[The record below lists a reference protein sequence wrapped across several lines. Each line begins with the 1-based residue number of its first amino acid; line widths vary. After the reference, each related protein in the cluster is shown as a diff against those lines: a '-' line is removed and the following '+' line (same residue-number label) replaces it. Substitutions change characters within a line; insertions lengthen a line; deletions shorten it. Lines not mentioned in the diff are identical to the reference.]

1 MTEDQLIELQGR
13 QKAVGD
19 AGEEFVLRY
28 ERKRLGR
35 HLRVGDVRIV
45 GRRDV
50 GLGYDVLS
58 FLGEAST
65 EPDLHIEVKTYS
77 CEPHFFL
84 SQGEWAAANKYG
96 TNYAVYLVDVNKINI
111 SGYEPTI
118 IHDPAR
124 TLKAE
129 GSKADDVSECG
140 SRAGTV
146 SVVNTI
152 NGAGNI
158 GGHWQETVQ
167 QREFRFVDDNAQ
179 ALAEDF
185 EGSTVLL
192 GCYNSERH
200 FRWIKRCR
208 AYNVRQ
214 GYINGAVVGDE
225 VARSVKYL
233 LLYDCGAPR
242 NYTMHMIDKCRIV
255 TRNDM
260 LKWGYPNPHARSY
273 MLYHLQKQVTAPALD
288 IMQVLRTFNDKV
300 TRTSGTPIYLQGK
313 ELMRYLLGGTPLGYT
328 SSQTRVYTNE
338 GKPWTKDASM
348 KLSALYLTGTDIAA
362 LAHTFKRTA
371 AEIRTKLTEM
381 GLIHSTTP

>member
-1 MTEDQLIELQGR
+1 MTEQQLIELQDR

-19 AGEEFVLRY
+19 VGEEFVLTY
-28 ERKRLGR
+28 ERRRLGR
-35 HLRVGDVRIV
+35 HPRVGDIRIV
-45 GRRDV
+45 GHRDV
-50 GLGYDVLS
+50 GLGYDILS
-58 FLGEAST
+58 LMGEAST
-65 EPDLHIEVKTYS
+65 EPDLHVEVKTYS
-77 CEPHFFL
+77 GDPHFFL
-84 SQGEWAAANKYG
+84 SQGEWAAAKKYG
-96 TNYAVYLVDVNKINI
+96 TNYAIYLVDVSKIHTP
-111 SGYEPTI
+111 GYEPTI

-124 TLKAE
+124 TLSTEAN
-129 GSKADDVSECG
+129 SAD
-140 SRAGTV
+140 AGTV
-146 SVVNTI
+146 
-152 NGAGNI
+152 
-158 GGHWQETVQ
+158 GGHWQEKIQ

-185 EGSTVLL
+185 ESSTVLL

-200 FRWIKRCR
+200 NLWIQRWH

-214 GYINGAVVGDE
+214 GCINGAVVSDE
-225 VARSVKYL
+225 VARGVKYL

-242 NYTMHMIDKCRIV
+242 NYTMHMVDKCRIV
-255 TRNDM
+255 TDKDM
-260 LKWGYPNPHARSY
+260 RQWGYPNPHARSY

-288 IMQVLRTFNDKV
+288 IMQVLRTYNDKV

-348 KLSALYLTGTDIAA
+348 KLSALYLTGTDIAT

-381 GLIHSTTP
+381 GLTLNATP